1 MFNMTDVKVRTG
13 VPEDVDGMMHL
24 ALAACEEN
32 GLTRP
37 SPPKL
42 LNEIWAGLNR
52 DHGIVGV
59 IGPVGGRLEAA
70 ILLRTEALWYSED
83 MTLVERAVFV
93 DPAFRG
99 AKIGRARMLC
109 EFAKT
114 AAEGL
119 DMPLVI
125 GIISSDRA
133 KGKVA
138 LYQRI
143 FGPEQGAYWVY
154 GTKTGAWK
162 DAAQ

>member
-1 MFNMTDVKVRTG
+1 MSDIKVRTG
-13 VPEDVDGMMHL
+13 IPEDVDGMMQL

-37 SPPKL
+37 SPAKL

-59 IGPVGGRLEAA
+59 IGPVGGKLEAA

-93 DPAFRG
+93 DPEHRG
-99 AKIGRARMLC
+99 AKIGRANMLC
-109 EFAKT
+109 DFAK
-114 AAEGL
+114 AAARGL
-119 DMPLVI
+119 GMPLVI
-125 GIISSDRA
+125 GIITSDRV

-138 LYQRI
+138 LYQRH

-162 DAAQ
+162 DEAR

>member
-1 MFNMTDVKVRTG
+1 MSDIKVRTG

-37 SPPKL
+37 SPRKL
-42 LNEIWAGLNR
+42 LTEIWAGLNR
-52 DHGIVGV
+52 DHGIVGI
-59 IGPVGGRLEAA
+59 IGPVGGKLEAA
-70 ILLRTEALWYSED
+70 ILLRTEALWYSDD

-93 DPAFRG
+93 APEHRG

-119 DMPLVI
+119 GMPLVI

-133 KGKVA
+133 KAKVA
-138 LYQRI
+138 LYQRQ
-143 FGPEQGAYWVY
+143 FGPEQGAYWIY
-154 GTKTGAWK
+154 GARTGAWK
-162 DAAQ
+162 EAAQ

>member
-1 MFNMTDVKVRTG
+1 MDTQNIKVRTG
-13 VPEDVDGMMHL
+13 VPEDVDGMMQL

-59 IGPVGGRLEAA
+59 IGPVGGKLEAA

-93 DPAFRG
+93 APEFRG
-99 AKIGRARMLC
+99 AKIGRANMLC
-109 EFAKT
+109 DFAK
-114 AAEGL
+114 AAARGL
-119 DMPLVI
+119 GMPLVI
-125 GIISSDRA
+125 GIITSDRA
-133 KGKVA
+133 RGKVA
-138 LYQRI
+138 LYQRH
-143 FGPEQGAYWVY
+143 FGPEQGAYWIY
-154 GTKTGAWK
+154 GAKTGAWK
-162 DAAQ
+162 EAAQ